1 MPYFHIDITDS
12 ENTQFVVNAADRK
25 AAEMIAM
32 TAAATGKCDNKKIV
46 KIADNRSS
54 AISVSLQF
62 LFQKQTK
69 PRARHPQE
77 GKGKVNGN

>member
-46 KIADNRSS
+46 KLAANRSS
-54 AISVSLQF
+54 AISVSETDKTAWLDT
-62 LFQKQTK
+62 LKK
-69 PRARHPQE
+69 A
-77 GKGKVNGN
+77 KAK